1 MAYFECLHEVKLI
14 VDLIY
19 EGGLQN
25 MRYSISNTAE
35 YGDYVTGPKIVN
47 ENTKETMQK
56 ILTEIQ
62 SGEFAKDFMNDCN
75 SGGQKMSE
83 YRKNSSEHSIESVGE
98 ELRSMMPWI
107 SANKIVDKAKN

>member
-1 MAYFECLHEVKLI
+1 MAGEWCLAGAWRARVP
-14 VDLIY
+14 
-19 EGGLQN
+19 
-25 MRYSISNTAE
+25 
-35 YGDYVTGPKIVN
+35 GPARAGTILALVPKVEQIVN

-83 YRKNSSEHSIESVGE
+83 YRKKSSEHSIESVGE